1 MSVIIEF
8 FEVIFFSFFKVLSA
22 IIELIPTFIELKNA
36 PINAIALAIGV
47 PTFVVSIVIII
58 FRKINRYLN

>member
-47 PTFVVSIVIII
+47 PTFVVIVFIML
-58 FRKINRYLN
+58 FKKISRYLN

>member
-1 MSVIIEF
+1 MSEIIEF

-47 PTFVVSIVIII
+47 PTFVVIVFIML
-58 FRKINRYLN
+58 FKKISRYLN